1 MLTVS
6 NNLHNIAS
14 LDKAE
19 LIQEYTEK
27 VDGKLKDM
35 KRTEPLKFR
44 LSSYA
49 LPPNE
54 KKQFFDLECEMTN
67 NDEKVL

>member
-1 MLTVS
+1 VS
-6 NNLHNIAS
+6 NNIHNIGV

-19 LIQEYTEK
+19 IVQEYQDR

-49 LPPNE
+49 LPPKD
-54 KKQFFDLECEMTN
+54 KKSFFDLES
-67 NDEKVL
+67 